1 DQHLADKSCCFRPD
15 HLLDEVPGLVRAR
28 GNITSS
34 SSCQFRRPRVFAPV
48 FVLTAVPARFATT
61 PQPPAT
67 APTATLGRVAWT
79 TLSSFSQLLPLTR
92 WRRTHATKK
101 SRGYA
106 PGLRSSRLWSRNF

>member
-1 DQHLADKSCCFRPD
+1 KSCCFRPD

-92 WRRTHATKK
+92 ESCATPTRSPPCCTVPVPRRARQHPA
-101 SRGYA
+101 
-106 PGLRSSRLWSRNF
+106 SS